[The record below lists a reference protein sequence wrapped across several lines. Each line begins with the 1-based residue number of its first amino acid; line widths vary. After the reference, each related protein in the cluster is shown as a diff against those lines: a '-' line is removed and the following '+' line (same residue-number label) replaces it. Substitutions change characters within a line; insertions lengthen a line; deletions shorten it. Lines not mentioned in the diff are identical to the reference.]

1 MDYGIQ
7 LYSVRDFCDTDMD
20 YAFSRLREFGYK
32 FVEFE
37 NFYGNS
43 ASELKALL
51 EKWSLGVAGAHI
63 GASELNENYDAV
75 VAYNKELG
83 NDTLVINAFDMED
96 AETVDSLVDF
106 INHYLPKLKSDGMN
120 LLYHNHYGEFEKNKD
135 GVVAFDEIV
144 NRTEIGLEIDVCW
157 AAYAKKDVL
166 SMLDTYKGRVKL
178 VHMKD
183 LSEDKKPVALGKGT
197 LALRDYIDKCLEYD
211 IPMLVECESMS
222 PDGISE
228 SKVCYKYY
236 KKYQAE
242 SEEKNA

>member
-20 YAFSRLREFGYK
+20 YAFSRLNEFGYK

-43 ASELKALL
+43 AGDLKALL
-51 EKWSLGVAGAHI
+51 EKWSLGVVGAHI
-63 GASELNENYDAV
+63 SASELNENYNAV

-83 NDTLVINAFDMED
+83 NDTLVINAFDLD
-96 AETVDSLVDF
+96 DGETLCSLIDF
-106 INHYLPKLKSDGMN
+106 INFIEPKLKADGMK
-120 LLYHNHYGEFEKNKD
+120 LLYHNHYGEFAENKD
-135 GVVAFDEIV
+135 GIVPFDEIAAK
-144 NRTEIGLEIDVCW
+144 TEIGLEIDVCW
-157 AAYAKKDVL
+157 AAYAGRDVL
-166 SMLDTYKGRVKL
+166 SLIDEYKDRVKL
-178 VHMKD
+178 VHIKD

-197 LALRDYIDKCLEYD
+197 LELRSYIDKCVELG
-211 IPMLVECESMS
+211 IPMLAECESMA

-236 KKYQAE
+236 KKYQTE
-242 SEEKNA
+242 LDEKNA